1 MIVRV
6 VASLMVAALA
16 GSLFVST
23 SEAGLFGRRAYR
35 PHFHHAPVAAP
46 SYHHP
51 IYYHAPVRVIPHVNQ
66 PYLYLNESGYGES

>member
-1 MIVRV
+1 MIVRL

-35 PHFHHAPVAAP
+35 PHFHHAPVAGP
-46 SYHHP
+46 SYDHP
-51 IYYHAPVRVIPHVNQ
+51 ASFRQPVRVIPHVNQ
-66 PYLYLNESGYGES
+66 PYLFLNESGYGES